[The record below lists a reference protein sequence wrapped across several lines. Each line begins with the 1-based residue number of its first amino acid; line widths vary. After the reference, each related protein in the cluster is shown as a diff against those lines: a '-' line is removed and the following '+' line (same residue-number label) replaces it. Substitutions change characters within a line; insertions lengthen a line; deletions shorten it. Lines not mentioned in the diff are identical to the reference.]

1 MSMGVGGGGARNKL
15 QSDINVTPLVDV
27 CLVLLIIFMVVT
39 PLLQNGISVQL
50 PETVNPDKKPEGEKQ
65 KVVTVNYA
73 TPPAYFLSGNQPM
86 GKVEFQKA
94 LEEMYQRAPQTD
106 LVIKADQRL
115 KYGEVKEVMRITKDA
130 GFQNVGLIAQ
140 KKPQG
145 MAAAG
150 ALGAAAP
157 SSK

>member
-1 MSMGVGGGGARNKL
+1 MGMGGGSSRDKI

-39 PLLQNGISVQL
+39 PLLQSGISVQL
-50 PETVNPDKKPEGEKQ
+50 PETQNPDKKPEGEKQ

-73 TPPAYFLSGNQPM
+73 TPPAYFLTGNQPM

-94 LEEMYQRAPQTD
+94 LEELYQRSPQTD

-115 KYGEVKEVMRITKDA
+115 KYGEVKEVMRITKEA

-145 MAAAG
+145 INQAG
-150 ALGAAAP
+150 AAP
-157 SSK
+157 AK